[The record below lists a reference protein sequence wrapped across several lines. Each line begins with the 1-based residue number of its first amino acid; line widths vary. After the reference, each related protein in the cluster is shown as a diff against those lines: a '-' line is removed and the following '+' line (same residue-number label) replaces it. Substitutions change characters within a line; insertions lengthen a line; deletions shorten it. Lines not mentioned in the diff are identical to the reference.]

1 MEENKKSLILGIMGR
16 KRKEEGKKM
25 NLISLEFLNFRMI
38 MIIFITKKEL
48 FSLKSFKLVRKNDSG
63 VVEIKSN
70 NLRIF

>member
-1 MEENKKSLILGIMGR
+1 MGR

-63 VVEIKSN
+63 VGEIKSD